1 MASLARCR
9 IQRTGWRPADLRH
22 QQECLMASPITAI
35 AGVGMAASAV
45 GGILGGIGAKQS
57 GQANAA
63 AYRYKAGVAL
73 LNKQINEQNASWAT
87 QAGGAKAEVEGLK
100 SKQQIGETKVVQ
112 SASGFDVNSGNNEK
126 VRETQTDVAQYDQNV
141 IRWDAAKTAYGY
153 ETKATT
159 DVAEAHLDQMAASQ
173 AEEAGELGMW
183 GSFISGAGNVAGK
196 WMQEIGRAHV

>member
-1 MASLARCR
+1 MA
-9 IQRTGWRPADLRH
+9 D
-22 QQECLMASPITAI
+22 PITAI
-35 AGVGMAASAV
+35 AGVGMGASAV
-45 GGILGGIGAKQS
+45 GGILGGIGAKET
-57 GQANAA
+57 GEANAR

-159 DVAEAHLDQMAASQ
+159 DVAEANLDQMAASQ
-173 AEEAGELGMW
+173 SEEAGFLGMI

-196 WMQEIGRAHV
+196 WMQGKSAGAFG

>member
-1 MASLARCR
+1 MADPVTIGA
-9 IQRTGWRPADLRH
+9 
-22 QQECLMASPITAI
+22 MALTA
-35 AGVGMAASAV
+35 
-45 GGILGGIGAKQS
+45 GGSIISGIGAQKS

-87 QAGGAKAEVEGLK
+87 QAGEAKAMTEGLK
-100 SKQQIGETKVVQ
+100 SREAIASTKVVQ
-112 SASGFDVNSGNNEK
+112 SGSGFDVNSGSNEK

-141 IRWDAAKTAYGY
+141 IRWDSAKTAWGY

-159 DVAEAHLDQMAASQ
+159 DVAEANLDQMAASQ
-173 AEEAGELGMW
+173 AEEAGTLGMF

-196 WMQEIGRAHV
+196 WMQGKSAGAFG

>member
-1 MASLARCR
+1 MV
-9 IQRTGWRPADLRH
+9 D
-22 QQECLMASPITAI
+22 PISAI
-35 AGVGMAASAV
+35 AIGSMAATA
-45 GGILGGIGAKQS
+45 GGAAISGIGAEKS

-87 QAGGAKAEVEGLK
+87 QAGGVKAEVEGLK
-100 SKQQIGETKVVQ
+100 SREAIASTKVVQ
-112 SASGFDVNSGNNEK
+112 SASGFDVNSGSNER
-126 VRETQTDVAQYDQNV
+126 VRESQSDVAQYDQNV

-159 DVAEAHLDQMAASQ
+159 DVAEANLDKMAADQS
-173 AEEAGELGMW
+173 EEAGFLGMM

-196 WMQEIGRAHV
+196 WMQGKSVGAFG

>member
-1 MASLARCR
+1 MADP
-9 IQRTGWRPADLRH
+9 IT
-22 QQECLMASPITAI
+22 LMA
-35 AGVGMAASAV
+35 VGTMAATA
-45 GGILGGIGAKQS
+45 GGAIVGGIGAEKS

-63 AYRYKAGVAL
+63 TYRYKAGVAL

-126 VRETQTDVAQYDQNV
+126 VRETQTDVAKYDQNV
-141 IRWDAAKTAYGY
+141 IRWDAAKAAYGY
-153 ETKATT
+153 ETKSTT
-159 DVAEAHLDQMAASQ
+159 DVAESHLDQMAASQ
-173 AEEAGELGMW
+173 SEEAGFLGMM

-196 WMQEIGRAHV
+196 WMEGSKVGAFG

>member
-1 MASLARCR
+1 
-9 IQRTGWRPADLRH
+9 
-22 QQECLMASPITAI
+22 MASPITAI

-100 SKQQIGETKVVQ
+100 SREAIASTKVVQ
-112 SASGFDVNSGNNEK
+112 SASGFDVNSGSNER

-141 IRWDAAKTAYGY
+141 INWDAAKTAWGY
-153 ETKATT
+153 ETRATT
-159 DVAEAHLDQMAASQ
+159 DVAEANLDQMAARTS
-173 AEEAGELGMW
+173 EEAGTLGMW

-196 WMQEIGRAHV
+196 WMQGKSAGAFG